1 MKFFLILMM
10 SLATSV
16 CYAKTLKT
24 SQLKT
29 DQINLKNFGFTYC
42 LSNSKDHSLS
52 SESSLAMGGYFQNG
66 NYEEPAYKNIKSF
79 VEKYNQSKTDVY
91 QSTGNSA
98 VLMNCLDM
106 YNDSEYQKNIQSLE
120 QYLIK

>member
-1 MKFFLILMM
+1 MKLYLILMV
-10 SLATSV
+10 SLATSS
-16 CYAKTLKT
+16 CYAKTLDT
-24 SQLKT
+24 SKLTT

-42 LSNSKDHSLS
+42 LTKSKDHSLN

-66 NYEEPAYKNIKSF
+66 NYEEPAYKNIKFF
-79 VEKYNQSKTDVY
+79 VDQYNQSKTDVY
-91 QSTGNSA
+91 QNTNNST

-106 YNDSEYQKNIQSLE
+106 YNDADYQKNLQRLE

>member
-1 MKFFLILMM
+1 MKFFLILML
-10 SLATSV
+10 SLTTTA
-16 CYAKTLKT
+16 CYAKTSGASKLT
-24 SQLKT
+24 T

-42 LSNSKDHSLS
+42 LTKSKDHSIH

-79 VEKYNQSKTDVY
+79 VDQYSKSNTDVY

-106 YNDSEYQKNIQSLE
+106 YNDAEYQKHLQKLD